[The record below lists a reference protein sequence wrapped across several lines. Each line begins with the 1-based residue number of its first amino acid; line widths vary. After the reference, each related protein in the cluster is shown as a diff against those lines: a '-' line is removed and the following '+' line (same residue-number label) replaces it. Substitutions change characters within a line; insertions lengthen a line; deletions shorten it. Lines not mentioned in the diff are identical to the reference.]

1 MPIIIIRTATEQD
14 LNELACL
21 FDAYRQ
27 FYEYQPDIELARQ
40 FMRDRLIKNDAV
52 ILMAEN
58 EKKDCIGFCQLYPTF
73 CSLLAKPIYTLY
85 DLFVS
90 PGNREQGIGHQLL
103 IAAQERAVA
112 DGKSRVDLTTAKT
125 NFKAQSLYQALGW
138 EKDEIFYTY
147 AWFSKE

>member
-1 MPIIIIRTATEQD
+1 MPITIRTAREQD

-27 FYEYQPDIELARQ
+27 FYEYKPDIELARQ
-40 FMRDRLIKNDAV
+40 FMRDRLLKNDAV

-58 EKKDCIGFCQLYPTF
+58 EKTACLGFCQLYPTF

>member
-1 MPIIIIRTATEQD
+1 MLITIRTAREQD

-27 FYEYQPDIELARQ
+27 FYEYKPDVELARQ
-40 FMRDRLIKNDAV
+40 FMRDRLTKNDSV
-52 ILMAEN
+52 ILIAEN
-58 EKKDCIGFCQLYPTF
+58 EKKSCSGFCQLYPTF

-90 PGNREQGIGHQLL
+90 PETREQGVGRQLL
-103 IAAQERAVA
+103 IAAQKRAVA

-147 AWFSKE
+147 AWLSKE

>member
-1 MPIIIIRTATEQD
+1 MPITIRTA
-14 LNELACL
+14 
-21 FDAYRQ
+21 
-27 FYEYQPDIELARQ
+27 
-40 FMRDRLIKNDAV
+40 
-52 ILMAEN
+52 
-58 EKKDCIGFCQLYPTF
+58 
-73 CSLLAKPIYTLY
+73 
-85 DLFVS
+85 
-90 PGNREQGIGHQLL
+90 REQGIGHQLL